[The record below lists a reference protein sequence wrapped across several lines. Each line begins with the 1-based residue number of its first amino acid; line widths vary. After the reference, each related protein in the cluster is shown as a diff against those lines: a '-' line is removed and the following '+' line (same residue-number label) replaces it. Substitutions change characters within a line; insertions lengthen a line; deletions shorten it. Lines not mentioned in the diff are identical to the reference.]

1 MVRKSRQRLDAKL
14 SAHPVLVDA
23 QRPYS
28 RYGCNLKYFALAK
41 QDFFKRV

>member
-14 SAHPVLVDA
+14 RAHPALVDA
-23 QRPYS
+23 QRQDS
-28 RYGCNLKYFALAK
+28 RYGCGLKYFALAK